1 MSGLTGNSL
10 HLLLC
15 LLCYYDVLLL
25 LVMSLYIVLPLLCIV
40 LSWLCNHMDCCP
52 PGSSVQEILQARILS
67 GLPCPPP
74 GDLPD
79 IYIYVDICVCVC
91 VCVCVCIYIYFR
103 IYVYTHIYMYFKI
116 FFGWSVWRKSSR
128 IHICGWAKEE
138 YFNKSFQK
146 IVDQLIYQVLTGD
159 SFLKVAMWDQAILVS
174 FLYSVMVE
182 FGNCSISE

>member
-91 VCVCVCIYIYFR
+91 VCVCVCIYTSGYI
-103 IYVYTHIYMYFKI
+103 YTHTYICILKFFLVEVSEENLAEYIYMVGQRRSILISLF
-116 FFGWSVWRKSSR
+116 RKLWINLYTR
-128 IHICGWAKEE
+128 FW
-138 YFNKSFQK
+138 QV
-146 IVDQLIYQVLTGD
+146 IV
-159 SFLKVAMWDQAILVS
+159 S
-174 FLYSVMVE
+174 
-182 FGNCSISE
+182 